1 MNNQPPIIEAQPV
14 SDEDKRLLA
23 VFAEIESKQLDFL
36 DQAGKSVIERI
47 AALLAV
53 LFAVTAFG
61 DTFPPPYLQGNDV
74 AKLLVIATM
83 ICYMAA
89 MFMGMQAIQP
99 RTYSLYRQN
108 LTGMRQELDKIVDYK
123 SRAVRLA
130 GSLFWLGSATLSLLI
145 GSIILAA

>member
-14 SDEDKRLLA
+14 SDEDRRLLA

-99 RTYSLYRQN
+99 RTYSLYRHN
-108 LTGMRQELDKIVDYK
+108 LTRMRQELDKIVDYK
-123 SRAVRLA
+123 SRTVRLA
-130 GSLFWLGSATLSLLI
+130 GGLFWLGSATLSLLI